1 MNEREIKIRRWF
13 GMWLDGKCNGIEEL
27 FCIDAVY
34 TESWGP
40 KYEGLPR
47 IRHWFEEW
55 NTRGKVCV
63 WEIRQFF
70 HKGDQTVVEWYFAN
84 VMNDGREE
92 KFDGMSLTKWRGAVY
107 DCCVNGKKLKNCGA
121 CGSLPCDKFT
131 KDPTISDEQNAANL
145 EKMVA
150 RLKGNK

>member
-55 NTRGKVCV
+55 NTRGKVCT
-63 WEIRQFF
+63 WDIKQFF

-84 VMNDGREE
+84 VLNDGREE
-92 KFDGMSLTKWRGAVY
+92 RFDGMSLTKWRGEKIAVLKEFGCNTDNY
-107 DCCVNGKKLKNCGA
+107 DSYGQGGEPVFRDGKCNWL
-121 CGSLPCDKFT
+121 
-131 KDPTISDEQNAANL
+131 
-145 EKMVA
+145 
-150 RLKGNK
+150 